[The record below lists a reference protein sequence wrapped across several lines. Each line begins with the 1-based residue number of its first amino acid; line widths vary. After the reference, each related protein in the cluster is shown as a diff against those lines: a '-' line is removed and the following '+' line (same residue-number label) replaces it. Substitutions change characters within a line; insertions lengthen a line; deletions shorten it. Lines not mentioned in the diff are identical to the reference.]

1 MIKLLALTTLA
12 LASASLA
19 CPVKAGYV
27 ANGLFKDTSKTTPIC
42 GPLYLA
48 FKNSMAGS
56 KWTEMY
62 ALASDKIGQTQAGR
76 ILGGIQKS
84 GYKQVRAQKTPR
96 NEVYQFQRGGHVI
109 TAVLGISGPTRYL
122 ALAGQ

>member
-1 MIKLLALTTLA
+1 MTKLLALAALA

-27 ANGLFKDTSKTTPIC
+27 ANGLFKDTSKTKPIC

-62 ALASDKIGQTQAGR
+62 ALASDKTGQTQAER

-84 GYKQVRAQKTPR
+84 GYRKVRAQKNPR
-96 NEVYQFQRGGHVI
+96 NEVYQFQRGGHFI
-109 TAVLGISGPTRYL
+109 TALIGISGPTRYL